1 VIGGVLRAAA
11 GAVAQRI
18 GVVSHR
24 VWRVGH
30 AGSPLDYVPH
40 EYCSWQ
46 HRFDDP
52 QRQYRTIYGA
62 QHRVTALREVLAD
75 LRPEAKVRADFA
87 RFQLDQGIAVDELKV
102 PAREVTAA
110 WRQAQELAP
119 ARIERDGRLIDLD
132 RPALLEELATRHAT
146 LLAEH
151 GMAQLNI
158 SEIRSKNRPVTQ
170 AISRDLY
177 ERGAAGL
184 LFRSNQD
191 DAPCVVL
198 LEGRARFV
206 ADGSPISLTNDV
218 PDLALVCSEYNLVL
232 KSAVIAGGGLTL
244 PAIWRP

>member
-1 VIGGVLRAAA
+1 VISGIVRGGVGRAAELL
-11 GAVAQRI
+11 

-30 AGSPLDYVPH
+30 AGSPLEFVPH

-52 QRQYRTIYGA
+52 QQKYRTVYGA
-62 QHRVTALREVLAD
+62 QYKVTALREVLAD

-87 RFQLDQGIAVDELKV
+87 QFQLDQGVPVEELKV
-102 PAREVTAA
+102 PSRAVTAA
-110 WRQAQELAP
+110 WRQVHEVAP
-119 ARIERDGRLIDLD
+119 ARVERNGPLIEVD
-132 RPALLEELATRHAT
+132 RPELLEALATRHAT

-151 GMAQLNI
+151 GMPQLNI

-177 ERGAAGL
+177 ERGASGL

-191 DAPCVVL
+191 DKPCVVL
-198 LEGRARFV
+198 MEGRARFV
-206 ADGSPISLTNDV
+206 ADGAPLSLAD
-218 PDLALVCSEYNLVL
+218 DLPELRLVCADYNLVL
-232 KSAVIAGGGLTL
+232 TSAGSATARTL

>member
-1 VIGGVLRAAA
+1 MAERV
-11 GAVAQRI
+11 
-18 GVVSHR
+18 GVVSRR

-30 AGSPLDYVPH
+30 AGSPLEFVPH
-40 EYCSWQ
+40 EYCSWE

-52 QRQYRTIYGA
+52 ERRYRTLYGA
-62 QHRVTALREVLAD
+62 QH
-75 LRPEAKVRADFA
+75 
-87 RFQLDQGIAVDELKV
+87 
-102 PAREVTAA
+102 
-110 WRQAQELAP
+110 
-119 ARIERDGRLIDLD
+119 
-132 RPALLEELATRHAT
+132 LLEELATRHAT

-158 SEIRSKNRPVTQ
+158 SEIRSKSRPVTQ

-191 DAPCVVL
+191 DKPCVVL

-206 ADGSPISLTNDV
+206 AGTG
-218 PDLALVCSEYNLVL
+218 AR
-232 KSAVIAGGGLTL
+232 TL

>member
-1 VIGGVLRAAA
+1 
-11 GAVAQRI
+11 
-18 GVVSHR
+18 VSHR

-30 AGSPLDYVPH
+30 AGSPLEFVPH

-52 QRQYRTIYGA
+52 ERQYRTVYGA
-62 QHRVTALREVLAD
+62 QYRVTALREVLAD

-87 RFQLDQGIAVDELKV
+87 RFQLDQGVSVEQLKV
-102 PAREVTAA
+102 PAREVNAA
-110 WRQAQELAP
+110 WRRAHELAP
-119 ARIERDGRLIDLD
+119 ARVQRDGPLIELD
-132 RPALLEELATRHAT
+132 RPELLEELATRHAT

-158 SEIRSKNRPVTQ
+158 SQIRSKNRPVTQ
-170 AISRDLY
+170 AISRDFY

-191 DAPCVVL
+191 DRPCVVL

-206 ADGSPISLTNDV
+206 SDGTPIPLTEDV
-218 PDLALVCSEYNLVL
+218 PELTLVCSEYNLVL
-232 KSAVIAGGGLTL
+232 KPASATGARTL